1 MSDRSHRR
9 KLGQNYLID
18 PVILFEIEQAINPQK
33 NNLFFEIGPGTGA
46 LTEKLI
52 SQNIKIIAMDI
63 DQKNINLLGKK
74 YDTSK
79 HQFIHGDI
87 LKESLN
93 FLRVKKH
100 RIVGNLPYN
109 ISTQIILK
117 LVNYFN
123 AIEDM
128 HFLVQKE
135 VAHRICASNH
145 SGDWGRLG
153 VKISVFFQTEILFD
167 VPPESFDIKP
177 KVQSSFIRLIPRST
191 SLISINEN
199 IKFSKLVDHSFANKR
214 KGIKNNLKKFNID
227 FKKLTINPL
236 ARAEELSIEEFIS
249 IFRAISIK

>member
-1 MSDRSHRR
+1 MIDRSHRR

-18 PVILFEIEQAINPQK
+18 PVILFEMEQAINPQK

-46 LTEKLI
+46 LTEKLM
-52 SQNIKIIAMDI
+52 SENIKIIAMDI
-63 DQKNINLLGKK
+63 DQKNIDLLIQT

-79 HQFIHGDI
+79 HQFIHGNI
-87 LKESLN
+87 LKESLD
-93 FLRVKKH
+93 FLRTKKH

-135 VAHRICASNH
+135 VAHRICSSNH

-153 VKISVFFQTEILFD
+153 VKISAFFQTEILFD
-167 VPPESFDIKP
+167 VPPKSFDIKP
-177 KVQSSFIRLIPRST
+177 KVQSSFIRLLPRSIP
-191 SLISINEN
+191 LISINEN
-199 IKFSKLVDHSFANKR
+199 VKFSNLIDQSFANKR
-214 KGIKNNLKKFNID
+214 KGIKNNLNKFNID
-227 FKKLTINPL
+227 FQQLDINPL
-236 ARAEELSIEEFIS
+236 ARAEELSLEEFIS
-249 IFRAISIK
+249 IFRAISI